1 LIRDPKILLLGKI
14 FFSNNK
20 LNKNISKY
28 LDEATSALDNESEG
42 IVQKALDKAR
52 QGRTTIVIA
61 HRLSTIR
68 NADTIYAMDKG
79 RVVEAG
85 THDQLMSK
93 QGVYHKLVIS
103 QQSAQDN
110 ILNKN
115 NMCKY

>member
-1 LIRDPKILLLGKI
+1 M
-14 FFSNNK
+14 
-20 LNKNISKY
+20 
-28 LDEATSALDNESEG
+28 DNESEG

-68 NADTIYAMDKG
+68 SADTIYAMDKG

-93 QGVYHKLVIS
+93 QGVYHKLVTS

-110 ILNKN
+110 LGNQN
-115 NMCKY
+115 NICKYLIFKQEIFHLLLFIHRFKSFCRKRKR

>member
-1 LIRDPKILLLGKI
+1 
-14 FFSNNK
+14 
-20 LNKNISKY
+20 
-28 LDEATSALDNESEG
+28 
-42 IVQKALDKAR
+42 
-52 QGRTTIVIA
+52 
-61 HRLSTIR
+61 
-68 NADTIYAMDKG
+68 MDKG

-93 QGVYHKLVIS
+93 KGLYHKLVIS